1 MSLLS
6 AIMDLLLFNIGELA
20 TLSSGDV
27 SKPLSGTEMSN
38 REKLI
43 MDPGYSILTSK
54 GKIAKIGPEEELLE
68 EFAPDMESGK
78 SNLIEIIDVNGA
90 ALIPGLVD
98 CHTHLLWS
106 GDRSNEIRLRQNGL
120 TYQDISNQGG
130 GIAKTVNSTRNAS
143 RKELESIGNRNLS
156 QSSHYGTTTIEA
168 KSGYGLSVDSEIKIL
183 QATSSLDGI
192 RQNVLPTWLGA
203 HDFPKDKT
211 SSEYMDELIHEQL
224 PLIAENDLAKWIDVF
239 CEPGWFNLEQTETLV
254 KNAKGF
260 GLKSRLHVDEFVDS
274 GGLSLA
280 AELGSCSAD
289 HVGFSNSDSRD
300 KANKS
305 GTMQVFLPGTPY
317 VLGKDLGDGIKE
329 CLDNNWNFSLAT
341 DFNPNCQTLSLPFVG
356 SLATHRIGIDP
367 LTALVACTRN
377 PASSLNAELEN
388 CVGSIHVGGPAD
400 FNILNSKLVDYWC
413 QTPGSSPISK
423 TFFSGSIVKS

>member
-1 MSLLS
+1 
-6 AIMDLLLFNIGELA
+6 MDLLLFNIGELA
-20 TLSSGDV
+20 TLSFGDV
-27 SKPLSGTEMSN
+27 SKPLSGAEMSD

-43 MDPGYSILTSK
+43 LDPGHSILTSK

-143 RKELESIGNRNLS
+143 LKELEYIGNRNLS

-192 RQNVLPTWLGA
+192 RQNVLSTWLGA

-211 SSEYMDELIHEQL
+211 ASEYMDELIHEQL
-224 PLIAENDLAKWIDVF
+224 PLVAENDLAKWIDVF

-254 KNAKGF
+254 KNANDF

-377 PASSLNAELEN
+377 PASSLNDELEN

-413 QTPGSSPISK
+413 QTPGMSPISK

>member
-1 MSLLS
+1 
-6 AIMDLLLFNIGELA
+6 MDLLLFNIGELA

-183 QATSSLDGI
+183 QATSSLNGI

-413 QTPGSSPISK
+413 QTPGISPISK
-423 TFFSGSIVKS
+423 TFFSGSVVKS

>member
-1 MSLLS
+1 
-6 AIMDLLLFNIGELA
+6 MDLLLFNIGELA
-20 TLSSGDV
+20 TLSSGDP
-27 SKPLSGTEMSN
+27 SKPLSGTEMSD
-38 REKLI
+38 RDKLI
-43 MDPGYSILTSK
+43 MDPGHSILTSK

-106 GDRSNEIRLRQNGL
+106 GDRSNEIRLRQKGL

-211 SSEYMDELIHEQL
+211 ASEYMDELIHEQL
-224 PLIAENDLAKWIDVF
+224 PLVAENDLAKWIDVF

-254 KNAKGF
+254 KNAKDF

-329 CLDNNWNFSLAT
+329 CLDNNWIFSLAT

-377 PASSLNAELEN
+377 PASSLNSELEN

-413 QTPGSSPISK
+413 QTPGISPISK

>member
-1 MSLLS
+1 
-6 AIMDLLLFNIGELA
+6 MDLLLFNIGELA
-20 TLSSGDV
+20 TLSFGDV
-27 SKPLSGTEMSN
+27 SKPLSGAEMSD

-43 MDPGYSILTSK
+43 LDPGYSILTSK

-143 RKELESIGNRNLS
+143 LKELESIGNRNLS

-192 RQNVLPTWLGA
+192 RQNVLSTWLGA

-211 SSEYMDELIHEQL
+211 ASEYMDELIHEQL
-224 PLIAENDLAKWIDVF
+224 PLVAENDLAKWIDVF

-254 KNAKGF
+254 KNANDF

-413 QTPGSSPISK
+413 QTPGISPISK

>member
-1 MSLLS
+1 
-6 AIMDLLLFNIGELA
+6 MDLLLFNIGELA
-20 TLSSGDV
+20 TLSFGDV
-27 SKPLSGTEMSN
+27 SKPLSGAEMSD

-43 MDPGYSILTSK
+43 LDPGHSILTSK

-143 RKELESIGNRNLS
+143 LKELEYIGNRNLS

-183 QATSSLDGI
+183 QATSSLNGI

-211 SSEYMDELIHEQL
+211 TSEYMDELIHEQL
-224 PLIAENDLAKWIDVF
+224 PLVAENDLAKWIDVF

-254 KNAKGF
+254 KNANDF

-413 QTPGSSPISK
+413 QTPGMSPISK

>member
-1 MSLLS
+1 
-6 AIMDLLLFNIGELA
+6 MDLLLFNIGELA
-20 TLSSGDV
+20 TLSTGDV
-27 SKPLSGTEMSN
+27 SKPLSGAEMSD

-43 MDPGYSILTSK
+43 LDPGHSILTSK

-120 TYQDISNQGG
+120 TYQEISNQGG

-143 RKELESIGNRNLS
+143 LKELESIGNRNLS

-183 QATSSLDGI
+183 QATSSLNGI

-211 SSEYMDELIHEQL
+211 TSEYMDELIHEQL
-224 PLIAENDLAKWIDVF
+224 PLVAENDLAKWIDVF

-254 KNAKGF
+254 KNANDF

-413 QTPGSSPISK
+413 QTPGISPISK
-423 TFFSGSIVKS
+423 TFFSGSYVKP

>member
-1 MSLLS
+1 
-6 AIMDLLLFNIGELA
+6 MDLLLFNIGELA

-27 SKPLSGTEMSN
+27 SKPLSGTKMSD

-43 MDPGYSILTSK
+43 LDPGYSILTSK

-413 QTPGSSPISK
+413 QTPGISPISK

>member
-1 MSLLS
+1 
-6 AIMDLLLFNIGELA
+6 MDLLLFNIGEIA
-20 TLSSGDV
+20 TLSHGDV
-27 SKPLSGTEMSN
+27 SKPLSGTEMGN
-38 REKLI
+38 RDKLI
-43 MDPGYSILTSK
+43 IESGSSILVSQ
-54 GKIAKIGPEEELLE
+54 GKIMKINPEEELLE

-78 SNLIEIIDVNGA
+78 SNLIDLLNVNGA
-90 ALIPGLVD
+90 AIIPGLVD

-106 GDRSNEIRLRQNGL
+106 GDRSNEIRLRQKGL

-130 GIAKTVNSTRNAS
+130 GINKTVNSTRKAS
-143 RKELESIGNRNLS
+143 KKELESIGHRNLS
-156 QSSHYGTTTIEA
+156 QSSNYGTTTIEA

-183 QATSSLDGI
+183 QATSALDGI
-192 RQNVLPTWLGA
+192 NHNVLPTWLGA
-203 HDFPKDKT
+203 HDFPKDKKPN
-211 SSEYMDELIHEQL
+211 EYMDELIHEQL
-224 PLIAENDLAKWIDVF
+224 PLVAENNLAKWIDVF

-254 KNAKGF
+254 KNAKSF

-280 AELGSCSAD
+280 AELESCSAD

-317 VLGKDLGDGIKE
+317 VLGKNLGEGIQE
-329 CLDNNWNFSLAT
+329 CLDNNWIFSLAT
-341 DFNPNCQTLSLPFVG
+341 DFNPNCQTLSLPFVS

-377 PASSLNAELEN
+377 PASTLNEELEN

-400 FNILNSKLVDYWC
+400 FNILNSKSIDYWC
-413 QTPGSSPISK
+413 QTPGVSPISK
-423 TFFSGSIVKS
+423 TFFSGSIVKSE

>member
-27 SKPLSGTEMSN
+27 SKPLSGTEMSD

-43 MDPGYSILTSK
+43 LDPGHSILTSK

-183 QATSSLDGI
+183 QATSSLNGI

-211 SSEYMDELIHEQL
+211 PSEYMDELIHEQL

-377 PASSLNAELEN
+377 PASSLNTELEN

-413 QTPGSSPISK
+413 QTPGISPISK
-423 TFFSGSIVKS
+423 TFFSGSVVKS

>member
-1 MSLLS
+1 
-6 AIMDLLLFNIGELA
+6 MDLLLFNIGELA

-27 SKPLSGTEMSN
+27 SKPLSGTEMSD

-43 MDPGYSILTSK
+43 LDPGYSILTSK

-413 QTPGSSPISK
+413 QTPGISPISK

>member
-1 MSLLS
+1 
-6 AIMDLLLFNIGELA
+6 MDLLLFNIGEIA
-20 TLSSGDV
+20 TLSHGDV
-27 SKPLSGTEMSN
+27 SKPLSGTEMGN
-38 REKLI
+38 RDKLI
-43 MDPGYSILTSK
+43 IESGSSILVSQ
-54 GKIAKIGPEEELLE
+54 GKIMKINPEEELLE

-78 SNLIEIIDVNGA
+78 SNLIDLLNVNGA
-90 ALIPGLVD
+90 AIIPGLVD

-106 GDRSNEIRLRQNGL
+106 GDRSNEIRLRQKGL

-130 GIAKTVNSTRNAS
+130 GINKTVNSTRKAS
-143 RKELESIGNRNLS
+143 KKELESIGHRNLS
-156 QSSHYGTTTIEA
+156 QSSNYGTTTIEA

-183 QATSSLDGI
+183 QATSALDGI
-192 RQNVLPTWLGA
+192 NHNVLPTWLGA
-203 HDFPKDKT
+203 HDFPKDKKPN
-211 SSEYMDELIHEQL
+211 EYMDELIHEQL
-224 PLIAENDLAKWIDVF
+224 PLVAENNLAKWIDVF

-254 KNAKGF
+254 KNAKSF

-280 AELGSCSAD
+280 AELESCSAD

-317 VLGKDLGDGIKE
+317 VLGKDLGEGIQE
-329 CLDNNWNFSLAT
+329 CLDNNWIFSLAT
-341 DFNPNCQTLSLPFVG
+341 DFNPNCQTLSLPFVS

-377 PASSLNAELEN
+377 PASTLNEELEN

-400 FNILNSKLVDYWC
+400 FNILNSKSIDYWC
-413 QTPGSSPISK
+413 QTPGVSPISK
-423 TFFSGSIVKS
+423 TFFSGSIVKSE

>member
-1 MSLLS
+1 M
-6 AIMDLLLFNIGELA
+6 
-20 TLSSGDV
+20 
-27 SKPLSGTEMSN
+27 
-38 REKLI
+38 
-43 MDPGYSILTSK
+43 
-54 GKIAKIGPEEELLE
+54 KINPEEELLE

-78 SNLIEIIDVNGA
+78 SNLIDLLNVNGA
-90 ALIPGLVD
+90 AIIPGLVD

-106 GDRSNEIRLRQNGL
+106 GDRSNEIRLRQKGL

-130 GIAKTVNSTRNAS
+130 GINKTVNSTRKAS
-143 RKELESIGNRNLS
+143 KKELESIGHRNLS
-156 QSSHYGTTTIEA
+156 QSSNYGTTTIEA

-183 QATSSLDGI
+183 QATSALDGI
-192 RQNVLPTWLGA
+192 NHNVLPTWLGA
-203 HDFPKDKT
+203 HDFPKDKKPN
-211 SSEYMDELIHEQL
+211 EYMDELIHEQL
-224 PLIAENDLAKWIDVF
+224 PLVAENNLAKWIDVF
-239 CEPGWFNLEQTETLV
+239 CEPGWFNLEQTDTLV
-254 KNAKGF
+254 KNAKSF

-280 AELGSCSAD
+280 AELESCSAD

-317 VLGKDLGDGIKE
+317 VLGKNLGEGIQE
-329 CLDNNWNFSLAT
+329 CLDNNWIFSLAT
-341 DFNPNCQTLSLPFVG
+341 DFNPNCQTLSLPFVA

-377 PASSLNAELEN
+377 PASTLNEELEN

-400 FNILNSKLVDYWC
+400 FNILNSKSIDYWC
-413 QTPGSSPISK
+413 QTPGVSPISK
-423 TFFSGSIVKS
+423 TFFSGSIVKSE

>member
-1 MSLLS
+1 
-6 AIMDLLLFNIGELA
+6 MDLLLFNIGELA
-20 TLSSGDV
+20 TLSTGDV
-27 SKPLSGTEMSN
+27 SKPLSGAEMSD

-43 MDPGYSILTSK
+43 LDPGHSILTSK

-106 GDRSNEIRLRQNGL
+106 GDRSNEIRLRQNGQ

-143 RKELESIGNRNLS
+143 LKELESIGNRNLS

-183 QATSSLDGI
+183 QATSSLNGI

-211 SSEYMDELIHEQL
+211 TSEYMDELIHEQL
-224 PLIAENDLAKWIDVF
+224 PLVAENDLAKWIDVF

-254 KNAKGF
+254 KNANDF

-377 PASSLNAELEN
+377 PASSLNDELEN

-413 QTPGSSPISK
+413 QTPGMSPISK

>member
-1 MSLLS
+1 
-6 AIMDLLLFNIGELA
+6 MDLLLFNIGELA
-20 TLSSGDV
+20 TLSTGDV
-27 SKPLSGTEMSN
+27 SKPLSGAEMSD

-43 MDPGYSILTSK
+43 LDPGHSILTSK

-120 TYQDISNQGG
+120 TYQEISNQGG

-143 RKELESIGNRNLS
+143 LKELESIGNRNLS

-183 QATSSLDGI
+183 QATSSLNGI

-211 SSEYMDELIHEQL
+211 TSEYMDELIHEQL
-224 PLIAENDLAKWIDVF
+224 PLVAENDLAKWIDVF

-254 KNAKGF
+254 KNANDF

-413 QTPGSSPISK
+413 QTPGISPISK
-423 TFFSGSIVKS
+423 TFFSGSFVKP